1 MNIIGDDQPDETVVH
16 VVFKRRIGFV
26 VTGWVSLPPG
36 HVLSGV
42 PRVAAMCGLK
52 NEPGSS
58 GSTYCVVPFGATL
71 IEPEKF
77 VFAMLYGLPLMNA
90 AVKSPALVG

>member
-1 MNIIGDDQPDETVVH
+1 MLA
-16 VVFKRRIGFV
+16 V
-26 VTGWVSLPPG
+26 VTGWLSFPPG

-58 GSTYCVVPFGATL
+58 GSTYWTVPFGATL
-71 IEPEKF
+71 IAPDAF
-77 VFAMLYGLPLMNA
+77 VLAMLYGSESIIA
-90 AVKSPALVG
+90 AVKSPASFGYPILYWNCGLMRQPFFVW